1 VGDVPKSVVESAVGT
16 AAGKP
21 KCVETSFRRYL
32 TALSKSVE
40 HLGDGLKQIRFS
52 PEPDEIAVLE
62 RASRLNEAL
71 VKRLRTNERR
81 NAGKLNLAL
90 KAISD
95 EVADG

>member
-1 VGDVPKSVVESAVGT
+1 MKVSVGK
-16 AAGKP
+16 
-21 KCVETSFRRYL
+21 L
-32 TALSKSVE
+32 E
-40 HLGDGLKQIRFS
+40 HLGDELKQIRFS

-71 VKRLRTNERR
+71 VKRLQANERR
-81 NAGKLNLAL
+81 NAEKRDRAL